1 MWETGDH
8 WQAKL
13 EAHFLAL
20 AGRRP
25 PKLAVFGLEHG
36 LEPAEFVEVQTFV
49 RSHARLGLRRDKH
62 WLLWIV
68 YASEIGYHYA
78 GEYWQSFAQQM
89 PGWDNNSREWIPEI
103 FHKFHGQFG
112 GPRPTGA
119 WAGWFPIIA
128 WPIANAILPADLQRH
143 LARALYEVRSGLVD
157 HLEDPADLGQF
168 IADNAR
174 PGSDRFDKLTE
185 QPVLLGQIA
194 LALLRP
200 EAIGDEVLFRSTLR
214 RIALDLEKQRQA
226 ADWLKSARRSA
237 EEPSFRAGGRKY
249 APAAAPSSRD
259 DAERVRTFAKTS
271 APRVFL
277 RQEDSE
283 ERHWGVRLRL
293 PYLGSLI
300 ELSHNIRSAVLGSR
314 CWAPAAE
321 APIARG
327 RLLRDSQELALI
339 RWPKPYEPLI
349 RFLDLSA
356 GLESALLSEWVMASP
371 PWLFGIRA
379 DGTAVELK
387 SIQVRP
393 GNRYIFASIS
403 RVPSDERLI
412 PLETEC
418 KDVSLYELNVPKIL
432 TSEWL
437 SFIRYLGLQPARTV
451 KVWPTGFV
459 PAEWDGESR
468 AQWLLG
474 DLVMF
479 GIRADHP
486 IEELQCQLD
495 GAESV
500 VIPFAQ
506 ESSSSFLELP
516 DLAVGSHM
524 LRMVEVERGAEQAST
539 TITIEIREP
548 RKTPPEQAGPLMV
561 WVEPYSTSLDELWE
575 GAIAICAEGLT
586 EQQGRCEVTLAE
598 YAGGRQLAHSTAA
611 NVHFP
616 MSANDWRSLFRTH
629 LQSAGQ
635 METAYDEAGWAQV
648 AFEVGIYGR
657 YALEFDRQL
666 PPVRWRLRQEN
677 GSYVLQLGDDSE
689 SRQPP
694 TIQYADFHEPDQWKP
709 IVADTS
715 EAEINAAPN
724 GGIYVAKV
732 GSRTATIIV
741 PPSTRAREQ
750 LHDPLLAVKL
760 VPTPVK
766 AETLASLVLT
776 MQRWAIARLP
786 GDPLIRAWRSRIV
799 RQLQNSLF
807 SRLCGRDWAQA
818 EATLARERNRTSY
831 DKLQRMVVQTRDDR
845 MTVAG
850 ALVADWARICPLPV
864 EERVNYLRM
873 LTRRGPGPAGIPG
886 SWLVHLH
893 GGKAADWA
901 AEFALR
907 TASDTEVAAW
917 VGGSLPDAL
926 DILIRW
932 PLLAR
937 TARCLVLSSLIGQDK
952 VPQFPPLFP
961 EWVWR
966 GI

>member
-8 WQAKL
+8 WQTRL
-13 EAHFLAL
+13 EEHFLAL
-20 AGRRP
+20 AGRRSP
-25 PKLAVFGLEHG
+25 RLAVFGLEHG
-36 LEPAEFVEVQTFV
+36 LQPAEFAEVQTFV
-49 RSHARLGLRRDKH
+49 RSHARLGLRRANH

-78 GEYWQSFAQQM
+78 GGEYWQSFARQM

-112 GPRPTGA
+112 GPTPTGV

-128 WPIANAILPADLQRH
+128 WPIANAVLPADLQRH

-157 HLEDPADLGQF
+157 HLADPGDLGRF

-174 PGSDRFDKLTE
+174 HGSDRFDKLTE

-200 EAIGDEVLFRSTLR
+200 EAVGDEVLLRSTLR

-237 EEPSFRAGGRKY
+237 EQPSFRVGGRRHTS
-249 APAAAPSSRD
+249 AAAPPSRD
-259 DAERVRTFAKTS
+259 DAEQVRTFAKTS

-277 RQEDSE
+277 RQESNE
-283 ERHWGVRLRL
+283 ERHWGVHLRL

-300 ELSHNIRSAVLGSR
+300 ELSHNIRLAVLGSR

-339 RWPKPYEPLI
+339 RWPQPHEPLI

-356 GLESALLSEWVMASP
+356 GLEAVLLSEWVMPSP

-387 SIQVRP
+387 TIQVRP
-393 GNRYIFASIS
+393 GNRYILASTS

-412 PLETEC
+412 PLETAC
-418 KDVSLYELNVPKIL
+418 KDISLYELNIPKTL

-437 SFIRYLGLQPARTV
+437 TFISDLGLQPARTV
-451 KVWPTGFV
+451 QVWPTGFV

-479 GIRADHP
+479 GIRPDHP

-495 GAESV
+495 SAGPVA
-500 VIPFAQ
+500 IPFAQ
-506 ESSSSFLELP
+506 ESSSFLEFP
-516 DLAVGSHM
+516 DLAAGSHM
-524 LRMVEVERGAEQAST
+524 LRIAEIEHGTEQAST

-561 WVEPYSTSLDELWE
+561 WVEPYSTSLEELWE

-598 YAGGRQLAHSTAA
+598 YAGGRQLAHSTVA

-629 LQSAGQ
+629 LQSADQ
-635 METAYDEAGWAQV
+635 MEAAYDEAGWAQV
-648 AFEVGIYGR
+648 AFEVGVYGR

-677 GSYVLQLGDDSE
+677 GSRVLQLRDDSE
-689 SRQPP
+689 SRQLP
-694 TIQYADFHEPDQWKP
+694 TIQYADFHEPDRWKP
-709 IVADTS
+709 IVADTP
-715 EAEINAAPN
+715 EAEINAPN
-724 GGIYVAKV
+724 GGIYVAQV
-732 GSRTATIIV
+732 GRITATIIV
-741 PPSTRAREQ
+741 PPSTRLRE
-750 LHDPLLAVKL
+750 LLRDTSLEVKL
-760 VPTPVK
+760 FPRPAR
-766 AETLASLVLT
+766 AEALASLVLT
-776 MQRWAIARLP
+776 MRRWATARLP
-786 GDPLIRAWRSRIV
+786 GDPVIRAWRSRIV

-807 SRLCGRDWAQA
+807 LHVCGRDWTQA
-818 EATLARERNRTSY
+818 EAKLANERNRASY
-831 DKLQRMVVQTRDDR
+831 DQLQRMVAQTRADR

-850 ALVADWARICPLPV
+850 ALVADWARICPRPV
-864 EERVNYLRM
+864 EERVNYLHM
-873 LTRRGPGPAGIPG
+873 LTRRGAEFAGNPW
-886 SWLVHLH
+886 SRLAHLH
-893 GGKAADWA
+893 GTGVADWA

-907 TASDTEVAAW
+907 AASDTELTTWA
-917 VGGSLPDAL
+917 GSSLQDAL
-926 DILIRW
+926 DVLLSW

-937 TARCLVLSSLIGQDK
+937 TARCLVLSSLIAQDK